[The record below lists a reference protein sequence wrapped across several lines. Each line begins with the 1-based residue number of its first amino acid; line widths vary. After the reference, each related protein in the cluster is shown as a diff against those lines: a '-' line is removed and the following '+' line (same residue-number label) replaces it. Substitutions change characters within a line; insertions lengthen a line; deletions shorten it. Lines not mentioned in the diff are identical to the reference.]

1 LEGFELTIEPRCHF
15 PSQHQVGCRLEH
27 LGHEPLA
34 PVALALEVRP
44 ATGRNAF
51 ELGEFGFQVKDA
63 RMGNDGDTSDGEAI
77 RKGGPVPKENPEE
90 LVLKFLGLTLSVR
103 GRDAVRWIAA
113 PVAILLLVVAWRIL
127 TLCDTH
133 PLAGG
138 LRNECSMCCNVCMTW
153 VRAISRMCVLSSS
166 CGSPSPDRSC

>member
-63 RMGNDGDTSDGEAI
+63 RMGNDGTPLMARPSGRGDLC
-77 RKGGPVPKENPEE
+77 PKKIPKS
-90 LVLKFLGLTLSVR
+90 LY
-103 GRDAVRWIAA
+103 
-113 PVAILLLVVAWRIL
+113 
-127 TLCDTH
+127 
-133 PLAGG
+133 
-138 LRNECSMCCNVCMTW
+138 
-153 VRAISRMCVLSSS
+153 
-166 CGSPSPDRSC
+166 